1 LWPRLLK
8 NMGFRMIW
16 MLMEVLLGKKTYLD
30 KIPHIMRRLNSWHLD
45 GFLSSVMLKQIES
58 KLHKKMG

>member
-1 LWPRLLK
+1 
-8 NMGFRMIW
+8 MIW

-30 KIPHIMRRLNSWHLD
+30 KIPYIIKRLKSWHLD